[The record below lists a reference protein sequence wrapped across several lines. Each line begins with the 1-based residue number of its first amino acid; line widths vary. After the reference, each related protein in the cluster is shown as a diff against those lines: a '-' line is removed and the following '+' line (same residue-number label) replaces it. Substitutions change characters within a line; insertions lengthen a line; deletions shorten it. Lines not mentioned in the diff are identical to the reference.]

1 MMDEKGGKAPSRRWA
16 NQWIKDRAVQT
27 GELLLDGHT
36 LAWWMVENGA
46 QAGGVMSKGIP
57 DIDGLPRFK
66 AGFNGYVV
74 FPKDFPLNL
83 EGVDQWDVEV
93 HGGATY
99 MHDDE
104 VGLVVGF
111 DTMHSFSIEGEISD
125 TKWVLGE
132 ITAMAKSVIALAK
145 ETPSGDK

>member
-1 MMDEKGGKAPSRRWA
+1 MTDEKGA
-16 NQWIKDRAVQT
+16 NQEIKDRAVQT

-46 QAGGVMSKGIP
+46 QPGGFMAGGIP
-57 DIDGLPRFK
+57 DFDGLPMFK

-104 VGLVVGF
+104 VGFVFGF
-111 DTMHSFSIEGEISD
+111 DTMHSFSIEGEIGD